1 MHIDNYD
8 EHNIHGG
15 FSQATELLIIKKACH
30 PYRNTCI
37 KAQYI
42 CNQPQ
47 QLGHLLKWKLANTVN
62 DTNILNI
69 FHAAKFEI
77 KIAHISESIVT
88 DQYTMISGEE
98 ILTLFLSDWIIPLRA
113 LKKTSEC
120 LRKVWQ
126 ASFFLQ
132 YFSFEKC
139 NLVEDVHLI
148 INVGISPGKSLLSM
162 CG

>member
-1 MHIDNYD
+1 
-8 EHNIHGG
+8 
-15 FSQATELLIIKKACH
+15 
-30 PYRNTCI
+30 
-37 KAQYI
+37 
-42 CNQPQ
+42 
-47 QLGHLLKWKLANTVN
+47 
-62 DTNILNI
+62 
-69 FHAAKFEI
+69 
-77 KIAHISESIVT
+77 
-88 DQYTMISGEE
+88 MISGEE